1 MKKLTTRR
9 LGIAGAFVLLLIAYF
24 VGNLLSE
31 MKSPPPRREAY
42 EAVAEV
48 DVIRVSNGTVSTS
61 LNVQGQL
68 VAFDKID
75 LFAEVSGTLIQS
87 SRPFK
92 VGSYFPKGSLLLRIE
107 DEEAR
112 LTILSQKANLLN
124 AITQMM
130 PDFKVD
136 YPESYDHWQRYLD
149 SFDIEGPLH
158 EFPAPADRQE
168 RFFIASRDLYS
179 QYYNI
184 KSAEERLSKYQIVA
198 PFSGVITAASIHPGA
213 LVRNGQK
220 LGELM
225 STGTY
230 ELEALV
236 PLSDLGFIGRGNHVE
251 LHSDDIEGSWTGSVT
266 RINDQ
271 VDPGT
276 QTVRVF
282 VQVSGRDLKEGM
294 YLKGEIE
301 AQEIEEAVRLPREAL
316 VDQQAVYAVRDSVL
330 ELRQIDV
337 LKVDPQYVILRG
349 LKDGETIL
357 ESPLP
362 SAFDGMRVRI
372 RNEAVMREERPQSE
386 AEVGG

>member
-1 MKKLTTRR
+1 ML
-9 LGIAGAFVLLLIAYF
+9 AAYF

-42 EAVAEV
+42 QAVAEV
-48 DVIRVSNGTVSTS
+48 DVIRVSNGSVNTS

-92 VGSYFPKGSLLLRIE
+92 VGSYFPKGSHLLRIE

-136 YPESYDHWQRYLD
+136 YPESYDHWQGYLD

-158 EFPAPADRQE
+158 EFPQPADRQE

-184 KSAEERLSKYQIVA
+184 RSAEERLSKYQIVA
-198 PFSGVITAASIHPGA
+198 PFSGVITDASIHPGA

-225 STGTY
+225 STGAY

-236 PLSDLGFIGRGNHVE
+236 PLSDLSYIGRGNPVE
-251 LHSDDIEGSWTGSVT
+251 LHSDDIEGSWTGSVS

-282 VQVSGRDLKEGM
+282 VRVSGRDLKEGM

-316 VDQQAVYAVRDSVL
+316 VDQRAVYAVRDSVL
-330 ELRQIDV
+330 ELRQVNV
-337 LKVDPQYVILRG
+337 LKVDPQFVILRG

-362 SAFDGMRVRI
+362 GAFDGMRVKV
-372 RNEAVMREERPQSE
+372 RNEAVMRQGRPEGE